1 MVSFWA
7 FRTPGGST
15 EFLSAEKR
23 NCSCCAR
30 FAPGI
35 PIKSGLGCF
44 IYPPSNSLPKEGGPE
59 AVVMDVGLPFS
70 SSLTLREVMELLFA
84 VGARRWRLA
93 KSLVASYQVLMNGG
107 IRQVGGV
114 TFWWRGGGGV
124 AAGGRS
130 LCSVRRRPP
139 WSRVA
144 IYPSPR
150 PEGTRF
156 PKEGGQDGHRAFAAA
171 IWR

>member
-1 MVSFWA
+1 M
-7 FRTPGGST
+7 
-15 EFLSAEKR
+15 
-23 NCSCCAR
+23 
-30 FAPGI
+30 
-35 PIKSGLGCF
+35 
-44 IYPPSNSLPKEGGPE
+44 
-59 AVVMDVGLPFS
+59 VMDVGLPFS

-84 VGARRWRLA
+84 VGARRWRLV
-93 KSLVASYQVLMNGG
+93 KSLVAVCQVLMNGG
-107 IRQVGGV
+107 IRQVGDV
-114 TFWWRGGGGV
+114 TSGGGAVVALLRGV
-124 AAGGRS
+124 LRS

-171 IWR
+171 IYPIP